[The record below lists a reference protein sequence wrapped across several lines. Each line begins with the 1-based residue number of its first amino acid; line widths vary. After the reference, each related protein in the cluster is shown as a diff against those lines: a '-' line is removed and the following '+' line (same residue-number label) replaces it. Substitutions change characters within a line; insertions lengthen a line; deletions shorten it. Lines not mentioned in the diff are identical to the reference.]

1 MTTIFSEHLV
11 PIEDQNSQHIFL
23 LLDEVPC
30 NSDPG
35 FDNMFSGRPSGDWKS
50 LKTNGVNLMMVL
62 KPVDNSG
69 FKGVYSYLIDK
80 TISRKTVID
89 LCLPDDIAHLQ
100 LSRIY
105 RCTKNIAEFYE
116 EMVTHLNKPDIGVN
130 YGMNSSS
137 MFYSSGHEIHGDRP
151 EVLLLPK
158 CNCFG
163 YCRNPMEH
171 LLQANKTKILSMLK
185 RIQSKFTV
193 LEITV
198 VIDTLKDEQKCVNWI
213 KTELTKEND
222 TICNI
227 VIKTIGQCRGL
238 EFPVLLVI
246 SFGNYYGSFSSTLD
260 AWTRVT
266 TSLFIIQRDNDYSS
280 VSRGLKACLKK
291 QVAKEAE
298 EQEEIK
304 QNLLRKLYFFLQ
316 SPLFI
321 RIFTSSLICVFIF
334 LMVNLSFFAFI
345 SNIGKNRTKVEIENL
360 VVLIHPDFPS
370 FLLTGFL
377 FLLLSSFL
385 LYMQSL
391 HLQDS

>member
-1 MTTIFSEHLV
+1 MTIIFSENLV
-11 PIEDQNSQHIFL
+11 QIEDQNSQDIFL

-35 FDNMFSGRPSGDWKS
+35 FDNIFHGRPSGDWKS

-80 TISRKTVID
+80 TVSRKTLID

-100 LSRIY
+100 LTRIY
-105 RCTKNIAEFYE
+105 RCTKKIAEFYE
-116 EMVTHLNKPDIGVN
+116 EMVTHVNKPDIGVN
-130 YGMNSSS
+130 HGMNSSS
-137 MFYSSGHEIHGDRP
+137 ILYSPGHEIHGDHP
-151 EVLLLPK
+151 EVLLVPK
-158 CNCFG
+158 CNCFA

-185 RIQSKFTV
+185 RIQSKCTELEVTV
-193 LEITV
+193 L
-198 VIDTLKDEQKCVNWI
+198 IDTLKDEQKCVNWI
-213 KTELTKEND
+213 KTELKKENNA
-222 TICNI
+222 IGNI
-227 VIKTIGQCRGL
+227 VIKTIQQCRGL
-238 EFPVLLVI
+238 EFPVLLII
-246 SFGNYYGSFSSTLD
+246 SFGNYHCDFSSTLD

-304 QNLLRKLYFFLQ
+304 QNLFKKLYFFIR

-321 RIFTSSLICVFIF
+321 RIFTSSLIFVFIF
-334 LMVNLSFFAFI
+334 LMFNLLFFALI
-345 SNIGKNRTKVEIENL
+345 SNIAKNRTKVEIENL
-360 VVLIHPDFPS
+360 VVLVHPDFPS

-377 FLLLSSFL
+377 FLFLSSFL
-385 LYMQSL
+385 LYMQKL
-391 HLQDS
+391 HLQES